1 MRLARSA
8 LLVLLAAVAL
18 TSVPTAAADLTEERA
33 LAERFAPV
41 VRLVAQAEECGYGEP
56 YRPIDVGAL
65 FDEPTVALR
74 GPWNPTDLVE
84 IAPVATDLP
93 GLFEYH
99 LDFPGSA
106 LDPGCSY
113 EKWATRLTEGTAP
126 TVYAHVAT
134 DPSHAG
140 QLGLQYWSFYPFN
153 DWNNTHEG
161 DWEMIQLVFDT
172 DAPREALSRQPVEI
186 GYSQH
191 EGAESASW
199 GDDKLEVVDGTH
211 PVVYPGAG
219 SHANYYGPAL
229 HLGSS
234 GSEGVGCD
242 DTTGPS
248 VEVRPVVQ
256 TIPSDPAK
264 AKVAFPWIAYEGH
277 WGELQ
282 PAFFNGPTGPNQKT
296 QWTEPIRWSEEE
308 WRDRSY
314 AVPAGGALGTGATD
328 FFCEA
333 VAAGSNAIRRMAE
346 NPIPIVVTL
355 LVLLA
360 LVVFGLTRAT
370 WHPSTPLRLGRCRA
384 WGQILGASARMY
396 VRRLPLFVGVGVLFI
411 PLSVIVTLVQATFFR
426 ASRIVGIPTEAES
439 GSLLALLVL
448 AAGTALTL
456 LGVALV
462 QAATARALV
471 EIDHGRAIGPVRAY
485 RLALDSIRPL
495 LRALVI
501 AVFVVSL
508 LATSLF
514 LAPIAIWLAV
524 RWALVVPAV
533 ELEQLSA
540 IGALR
545 RSGRLVRHAWLKV
558 AAVAIV
564 GGALALAAGPLI
576 GALLILLT
584 SAPLPF
590 LNLVAGLVYAVTI
603 PFVAIATTYVYFDT
617 KVRAELAPED
627 EPGELPAEIPL
638 SA

>member
-18 TSVPTAAADLTEERA
+18 TSVPTAAADLADERA

-41 VRLVAQAEECGYGEP
+41 VRLVEQAEECGYGEP
-56 YRPIDVGAL
+56 YEPIDVDAI
-65 FDEPTVALR
+65 FAEPTVSLR
-74 GPWNPTDLVE
+74 GPWNQTDLVR

-106 LDPGCSY
+106 LDPGCGY
-113 EKWATRLTEGTAP
+113 EKWARRLTKGKAP
-126 TVYAHVAT
+126 TVYGHVAT
-134 DPSHAG
+134 EPNHAS
-140 QLGLQYWSFYPFN
+140 QLALQYWLYYPFN

-161 DWEMIQLVFDT
+161 DWEMIQLVFDAV
-172 DAPREALSRQPVEI
+172 DASEALAREPVSI

-191 EGAESASW
+191 EGGERATW
-199 GDDKLEVVDGTH
+199 GDDKLEVVDATH

-219 SHANYYGPAL
+219 SHANYYEPAL

-234 GSEGVGCD
+234 GAEGVGCD

-248 VEVRPVVQ
+248 VEIRPAVQ
-256 TIPSDPAK
+256 TIPNDPAK
-264 AKVAFPWIAYEGH
+264 AKAALPWITYEGR

-282 PAFFNGPTGPNQKT
+282 PAFFNGPTGPNVKT
-296 QWTEPIRWSEEE
+296 QWTEPISWSEE
-308 WRDRSY
+308 WRDQAY

-346 NPIPIVVTL
+346 DPLPMVVAL

-360 LVVFGLTRAT
+360 LVVFGLSRAT
-370 WHPSTPLRLGRCRA
+370 WGPSTPLHLARRRS
-384 WGQILGASARMY
+384 WGQILTASARMY
-396 VRRLPLFVGVGVLFI
+396 LRRIPLLVGIGVLFV
-411 PLSVIVTLVQATFFR
+411 PLSVVVTVVQATFLR

-485 RLALDSIRPL
+485 RLAVDSIRPL

-524 RWALVVPAV
+524 RWALIVPAV

-545 RSGRLVRHAWLKV
+545 RSGRLVHHAWLKV

-576 GALLILLT
+576 GALLILVT

-627 EPGELPAEIPL
+627 EPDELPAEIPL